1 MKQIRSII
9 GIIICIIILIVLTI
23 TLSKQNIGKMFVK
36 TKQVNNIVEFN
47 ECSEGDFVK
56 VKVTKAYET
65 EHSFQNEKGQ
75 DVAKYIDIELNG
87 YALIA
92 VVENSIVQDILNN
105 EEDTV
110 CLTGKLQNI
119 ENTNMSE
126 GLSKIKENY
135 LEDLGMDM
143 PEEDILN
150 MFTKL
155 QLVNYGEEKPNVLIV
170 VALLVSIIV
179 VIICVILLLK
189 VTLTNKN
196 NKKENKERKFKNV

>member
-9 GIIICIIILIVLTI
+9 GIIICIIILVVLTI
-23 TLSKQNIGKMFVK
+23 TLNNQNLGNMFVR

-56 VKVTKAYET
+56 VKVTKSYET
-65 EHSFQNEKGQ
+65 EHSFKNEKGQ

-92 VVENSIVQDILNN
+92 VVENNIAQDILNN

-110 CLTGKLQNI
+110 YLTGKLQNI
-119 ENTNMSE
+119 ENTKMSE
-126 GLSKIKENY
+126 GLTKIKENY